1 MHVRDL
7 SIQPESGIKQK
18 GKYLGVTEKG
28 TKGPEGLKTGLDHMK
43 DLGVT
48 HIQFLPIFDYASVN
62 EENVNE
68 PQYNW
73 GYDPKT
79 STFQRD
85 PILQIH
91 TSQLFE

>member
-28 TKGPEGLKTGLDHMK
+28 TRGPEDVKTGLDHIK

-48 HIQFLPIFDYASVN
+48 RSAFADI
-62 EENVNE
+62 
-68 PQYNW
+68 
-73 GYDPKT
+73 
-79 STFQRD
+79 
-85 PILQIH
+85 
-91 TSQLFE
+91 